1 MKNLTAKIACGL
13 LAVSLCTASLAGC
26 GNEAS
31 IDGTAEAI
39 VINGESVNLGVANFL
54 LRFQQATMLSYYQMF
69 GQSTSA
75 IWDTEAEDGTYGDT
89 FKKDVLE
96 SIEKMYLLK
105 EHAADYNISLSEEEI
120 SKADA
125 AADEFIAANDEEVL
139 KKLGISKEDIS
150 EVLQLYTY
158 QNKMYDPMTA
168 DVDTEVSQ
176 EESAQTTITYVKVS
190 TAGTEKDE
198 DGNVI
203 ELSDDEKA
211 DKRELAQKV
220 LDQAKVSV
228 DIANADFSTIAK
240 EVDENLSAS
249 TVSYG
254 SDDTSVDQI
263 VKDAVVAMKDGEL
276 NQAVLEG
283 TDGYY
288 VLRLDKALDEEKTEQ
303 KKESIIKQRKDDHY
317 NELIDGWL
325 KDSETKT
332 TKAWDKVEVKD
343 ADVYTF
349 KQKEQTESGDGSSS
363 SSSDDGA
370 STSSSSESNSSSQE
384 GTNE

>member
-69 GQSTSA
+69 GQNTSA

-125 AADEFIAANDEEVL
+125 AADEFIAANGEEVL

-325 KDSETKT
+325 KDSDTKT

-349 KQKEQTESGDGSSS
+349 KQKEQTESGDGSNS

-370 STSSSSESNSSSQE
+370 STSSSSESNSSSKE

>member
-190 TAGTEKDE
+190 TAGAEKDE

-211 DKRELAQKV
+211 AKRELAQKV
-220 LDQAKVSV
+220 LDQANVSV

-263 VKDAVVAMKDGEL
+263 VKDAVVTMKDGEL

-325 KDSETKT
+325 KDSDTKT

>member
-190 TAGTEKDE
+190 TAGAEKDE

-211 DKRELAQKV
+211 AKRELAQKV
-220 LDQAKVSV
+220 LDQANVSV

-263 VKDAVVAMKDGEL
+263 VKDAVVTMKDGEL

-283 TDGYY
+283 ADGYY

>member
-13 LAVSLCTASLAGC
+13 LAVSLCTASIAGC
-26 GNEAS
+26 GNNSS

-39 VINGESVNLGVANFL
+39 VINGESVNLGTANFL

-69 GQSTSA
+69 GQNTSA
-75 IWDTEAEDGTYGDT
+75 IWDSEVENETYGDT

-105 EHAADYNISLSEEEI
+105 EHAADYNVSLSEEEI

-125 AADEFIAANDEEVL
+125 AADEFIAANGEEVL
-139 KKLGISKEDIS
+139 KTLGVSKEDIS

-168 DVDTEVSQ
+168 DVDTEVSE

-190 TAGTEKDE
+190 AAGTEKDE
-198 DGNVI
+198 EGNTI
-203 ELSDDEKA
+203 ELSEDEKA
-211 DKRELAQKV
+211 AKRELAQKV
-220 LDQAKVSV
+220 LDQAKLSV
-228 DIANADFSTIAK
+228 DIANADFSTIVK

-249 TVSYG
+249 SASYG
-254 SDDTSVDQI
+254 SDDTALDQ
-263 VKDAVVAMKDGEL
+263 VLKDAAADMQDGEL

-283 TDGYY
+283 TDAYY
-288 VLRLDKALDEEKTEQ
+288 VLRLDKTLDEEKTEQ
-303 KKESIIKQRKDDHY
+303 KKESIIKQRKDDQY
-317 NELIDGWL
+317 NELLNGWL
-325 KDSETKT
+325 KDSEIKT

-343 ADVYTF
+343 AEAYTF
-349 KQKEQTESGDGSSS
+349 KQKEQTESGDGAADSSS
-363 SSSDDGA
+363 SSS
-370 STSSSSESNSSSQE
+370 QE
-384 GTNE
+384 ETNE